1 MTAIAQSTRQR
12 TAVDTNMTLAIQT
25 RQLAE
30 HYPELYE
37 YLKQRDRAL
46 ERALARIPSRAD
58 VELASV
64 FNARRYLEKTMKSL
78 APGVGDLNGLSAPE
92 SATDASSKEEEIIDG

>member
-1 MTAIAQSTRQR
+1 MTATEAKR
-12 TAVDTNMTLAIQT
+12 TVDRSRTLATQA
-25 RQLAE
+25 RQLSE

-37 YLKQRDRAL
+37 HLKRRDRAI

-64 FNARRYLEKTMKSL
+64 FNARRYLEKAMKNL
-78 APGVGDLNGLSAPE
+78 APGVGDLNGLDLPKPS
-92 SATDASSKEEEIIDG
+92 TQDGRTEEEIIDG